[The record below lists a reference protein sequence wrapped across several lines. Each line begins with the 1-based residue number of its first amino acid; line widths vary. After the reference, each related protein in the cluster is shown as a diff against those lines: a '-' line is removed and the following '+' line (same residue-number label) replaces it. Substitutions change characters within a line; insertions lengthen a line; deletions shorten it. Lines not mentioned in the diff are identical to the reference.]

1 MLIVPGLFYF
11 SDSKEDAAVK
21 KRFKIV
27 IVGLLLLTCGVAGLS
42 ARDSLRLGL
51 EFGEPLAVVIVRP
64 APLDFRIGYNF
75 QEDNPT
81 IFFSADYRII
91 SGYHLVDIL
100 HMFLSLGA
108 YTQLYL
114 DDAAENTLDLGAR
127 IPVGLQVFLLKS
139 ALEFF
144 VEVAPTVEFVP
155 TIEPFKDF
163 QGYIGFT
170 IRLPS

>member
-1 MLIVPGLFYF
+1 MLIVPGLFLFRLY
-11 SDSKEDAAVK
+11 KEGVVVK

-51 EFGEPLAVVIVRP
+51 EFGQPLAVVIVRP

-75 QEDNPT
+75 DEADPT

-91 SGYHLVDIL
+91 SGYQVIDFL
-100 HMFLSLGA
+100 HMFLSIGA
-108 YTQLYL
+108 YTQIYL
-114 DDAAENTLDLGAR
+114 DNPDDTLDLGAR
-127 IPVGLQVFLLKS
+127 IPIGLQAFLLNT

-144 VEVAPTVEFVP
+144 VEVAPTINFVP
-155 TIEPFKDF
+155 AIEAFQDF
-163 QGYIGFT
+163 QGFIGFT
-170 IRLPS
+170 IRLPV

>member
-1 MLIVPGLFYF
+1 M
-11 SDSKEDAAVK
+11 
-21 KRFKIV
+21 KRRLKV
-27 IVGLLLLTCGVAGLS
+27 VAVGLILLICCVAGVS

-64 APLDFRIGYNF
+64 APFDFRIGYNF
-75 QEDNPT
+75 EETNPT

-91 SGYHLVDIL
+91 SGYQVIDFL
-100 HMFLSLGA
+100 HMFLSIGA

-114 DDAAENTLDLGAR
+114 DNPDNTLDLGAR
-127 IPVGLQVFLLKS
+127 IPIGLQVFLLDT
-139 ALEFF
+139 ALELF

-155 TIEPFKDF
+155 TIDPFKDF

-170 IRLPS
+170 IRLPV